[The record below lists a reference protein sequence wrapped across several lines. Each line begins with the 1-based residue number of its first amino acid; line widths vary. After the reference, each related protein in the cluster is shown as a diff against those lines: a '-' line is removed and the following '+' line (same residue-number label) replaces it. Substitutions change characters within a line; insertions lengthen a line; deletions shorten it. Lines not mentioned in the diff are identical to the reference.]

1 MYLPLFP
8 FTRAMSQ
15 RPCLH
20 EVLTTATIM
29 SKFCEEYVISLS
41 RYCGKTLRQMNM
53 GFFKA
58 RYVRD
63 YVAAAKLKAAVIW
76 AAEIAAVLILGIVL
90 AVGYGKIT
98 VMQEGSMDPTLNA
111 GDVLLVDRMAYR
123 FSTPKRGD
131 IIVYKTGDDK
141 KASTHIKRIIGLPGE
156 TLQIKDGQILIDGET
171 YQENGECP
179 GIENAGVA
187 ETRVTLGNG
196 EYFVLGDNRNNSEDS
211 RYADMGNVKK
221 RNIIGKVWF
230 IASPW
235 SRFGFV

>member
-1 MYLPLFP
+1 
-8 FTRAMSQ
+8 
-15 RPCLH
+15 
-20 EVLTTATIM
+20 
-29 SKFCEEYVISLS
+29 
-41 RYCGKTLRQMNM
+41 M

-111 GDVLLVDRMAYR
+111 GDVLLVDR
-123 FSTPKRGD
+123 
-131 IIVYKTGDDK
+131 
-141 KASTHIKRIIGLPGE
+141 IGLPGE
-156 TLQIKDGQILIDGET
+156 TIQIKDGQILIDGET
-171 YQENGECP
+171 YQENGEFP

-187 ETRVTLGNG
+187 ETKVALDSG